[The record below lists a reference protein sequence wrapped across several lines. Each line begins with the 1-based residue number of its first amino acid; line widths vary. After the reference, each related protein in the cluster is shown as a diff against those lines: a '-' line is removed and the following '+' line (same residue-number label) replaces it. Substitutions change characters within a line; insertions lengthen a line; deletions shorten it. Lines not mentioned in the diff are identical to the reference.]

1 LKAAKIQ
8 FPEDL
13 YNLKEN
19 KTVAASVKLR
29 TIDRKCLNLMLAI
42 YTLGWKKV

>member
-19 KTVAASVKLR
+19 KTMAASVKLR
-29 TIDRKCLNLMLAI
+29 TIDRKRLNLVLEI
-42 YTLGWKKV
+42 YTSGWKKV